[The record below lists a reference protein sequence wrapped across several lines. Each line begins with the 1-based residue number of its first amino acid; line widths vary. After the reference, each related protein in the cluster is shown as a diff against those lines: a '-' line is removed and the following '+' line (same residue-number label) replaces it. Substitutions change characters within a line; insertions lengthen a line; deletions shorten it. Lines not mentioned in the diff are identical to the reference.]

1 MKSHSRSCIFNIDP
15 FGMVCLMED
24 DGMSVGVQREK
35 FQHLQGAAL
44 SSFSPLRVAYP
55 PFNMI
60 GLRFLD
66 TVNEQFI

>member
-1 MKSHSRSCIFNIDP
+1 
-15 FGMVCLMED
+15 
-24 DGMSVGVQREK
+24 MSVGVQREK